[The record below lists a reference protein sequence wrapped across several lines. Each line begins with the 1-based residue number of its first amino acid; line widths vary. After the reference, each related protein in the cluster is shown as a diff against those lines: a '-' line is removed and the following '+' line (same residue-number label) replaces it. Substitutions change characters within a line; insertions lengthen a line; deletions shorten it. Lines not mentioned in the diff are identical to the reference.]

1 MMPHNSLTNCLYII
15 SRRNVEYHQ
24 IITDSFELFKVG
36 QNPPP
41 KNILQT
47 LQEIGSYHHERQQLD
62 CQFGQSTCES
72 KQRSVT
78 SISFFHINWTI
89 SDDCNSNC
97 PASTSTGRWGISF
110 WPSGVPS
117 SLFMP
122 KVKNSQLMIKM
133 VNILIHTDMSG
144 LMRQASFR
152 AGQFKS
158 FFKLKQ
164 LPNVTADASTAKQE
178 TIYSIYTSL
187 SLASKLVGWQT
198 GCLPESGESG
208 RQLVLQ
214 PNILQPNLNQ
224 YSDSMESISNN
235 KL

>member
-152 AGQFKS
+152 AGQFNS

-164 LPNVTADASTAKQE
+164 LPNVTADASTAK
-178 TIYSIYTSL
+178 T
-187 SLASKLVGWQT
+187 
-198 GCLPESGESG
+198 
-208 RQLVLQ
+208 R
-214 PNILQPNLNQ
+214 NNL
-224 YSDSMESISNN
+224 
-235 KL
+235 